1 MRRLRRAASDE
12 DEALNAA
19 SVPGGTAS
27 HPAIDSAR
35 VDPGALV
42 KSVTAKILDSLEDA
56 KAEDIVSLDLQGK
69 TSLADVMVVASGRSN
84 THVGAIADRLLK
96 ALKDAGRPA
105 PRVQGMP
112 HNDWVLV
119 DTGDVIVHLFRPEV
133 RQFYNL
139 EKLWGA
145 DRPAERRAV

>member
-1 MRRLRRAASDE
+1 MKRLTSKA
-12 DEALNAA
+12 
-19 SVPGGTAS
+19 
-27 HPAIDSAR
+27 
-35 VDPGALV
+35 
-42 KSVTAKILDSLEDA
+42 LDSLDDA
-56 KAEDIVSLDLQGK
+56 KAEDVVSLDLAGK
-69 TSLADVMVVASGRSN
+69 TSLADVMIVASGRSN

-96 ALKDAGRPA
+96 MLKDEGFPP

>member
-27 HPAIDSAR
+27 HPVIDSAR

-69 TSLADVMVVASGRSN
+69 T
-84 THVGAIADRLLK
+84 
-96 ALKDAGRPA
+96 
-105 PRVQGMP
+105 
-112 HNDWVLV
+112 
-119 DTGDVIVHLFRPEV
+119 
-133 RQFYNL
+133 
-139 EKLWGA
+139 
-145 DRPAERRAV
+145 